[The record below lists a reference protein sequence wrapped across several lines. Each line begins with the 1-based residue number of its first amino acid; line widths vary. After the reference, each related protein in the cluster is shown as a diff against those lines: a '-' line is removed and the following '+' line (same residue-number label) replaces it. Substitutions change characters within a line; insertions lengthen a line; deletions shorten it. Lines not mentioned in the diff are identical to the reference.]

1 MADTL
6 REIERKYEAGPHAG
20 DAPLSGLGRIAGV
33 ATVTVEGTHK
43 LDAVYYDTADRR
55 LAAAGITL
63 RRRTGGSDEGW
74 HLKLPVAPGV
84 RDEIRAPLSPGVPR
98 ALAGLLRARVRGA
111 ALVPL
116 VRIRSCRTVSRLLDA
131 QGALLAEAGAD
142 EVRADRLGDGGRSA
156 RWTEFEVE
164 LGSGTDPAFLDTVE
178 KRLRKD
184 GLRPSAAPSKL
195 ARALRETAGKEEVK
209 EAKRDKEQAKRQ
221 KKGGPE
227 REPATAGDHVLA
239 YVREQTGALL
249 AYDTAVR
256 RDAEDAVHQM
266 RVATR
271 RLRSAFRTYG
281 DVLDRK
287 VTEPL
292 GAELQ
297 WLAEGLGADR
307 DREVVTARLQEGL
320 AALPD
325 TLVLGPVRARLRI
338 YAAGRAR
345 GSRKRVLALLDGERY
360 LALLDA
366 LDAFLA
372 DPPLRRAAARPAPEV
387 LAGAVLREYERL
399 AGRIEQARAARPG
412 PQRDAA
418 LHEARKAA
426 KRARYAAEAAVPA
439 LGKPAERFA
448 SRMKDV
454 QTPLGDHQDSVMTR
468 TVLRTLAARA
478 HAAGESTFTLGL
490 LYGREEQ
497 RAAWDEMDLLAAW
510 HAASRKRHR
519 AALRP

>member
-6 REIERKYEAGPHAG
+6 REIERKYEA
-20 DAPLSGLGRIAGV
+20 DAPAAAASLPDLSRVAGV
-33 ATVTVEGTHK
+33 AAVTDEGPYK

-84 RDEIRAPLSPGVPR
+84 RDEIRAPLSPDVPR
-98 ALAGLLRARVRGA
+98 ALAALVRARVRRA

-116 VRIRSCRTVSRLLDA
+116 VRIRSRRTVSRLLDA
-131 QGALLAEAGAD
+131 QGTLLAEASAD
-142 EVRADRLGDGGRSA
+142 RVRADRLGDGGRSA

-178 KRLRKD
+178 KRLRKE
-184 GLRPSAAPSKL
+184 GLRPSDAPSKL
-195 ARALRETAGKEEVK
+195 ARALQETGGKKKKKETA
-209 EAKRDKEQAKRQ
+209 DH
-221 KKGGPE
+221 
-227 REPATAGDHVLA
+227 EPATAGDHVLA
-239 YVREQTGALL
+239 YIRQQTDAVL

-256 RDAEDAVHQM
+256 RDAEDSVHQM

-281 DVLDRK
+281 DVLDRRA
-287 VTEPL
+287 TDPL
-292 GAELQ
+292 GAELK
-297 WLAEGLGADR
+297 WLAEELGADR
-307 DREVVTARLQEGL
+307 DREVVTARLKDGL
-320 AALPD
+320 AGLPG

-338 YAAGRAR
+338 HAAGRAR

-366 LDAFLA
+366 LAGLLA
-372 DPPLRRAAARPAPEV
+372 DPPLRKAAAHPAPEV
-387 LAGAVLREYERL
+387 LAGAVLHDYERL
-399 AGRIEQARAARPG
+399 AGRVEKALGTGPG
-412 PQRDAA
+412 PVRDTA

-426 KRARYAAEAAVPA
+426 KRARYAAEAATPA
-439 LGKPAERFA
+439 LGKPAKRFA

-454 QTPLGDHQDSVMTR
+454 QTLLGDHQDSVMTR
-468 TVLRTLAARA
+468 TALRALAVRA

-497 RAAWDEMDLLAAW
+497 CAARDERELPEVW
-510 HAASRKRHR
+510 RKASRKRYR
-519 AALRP
+519 AGLRP

>member
-20 DAPLSGLGRIAGV
+20 GATLPDLSRVAGV
-33 ATVTVEGTHK
+33 AAVTDEVTHK
-43 LDAVYYDTADRR
+43 LDAVYYDTPDRR

-63 RRRTGGSDEGW
+63 RRRTGGEDEGW

-84 RDEIRAPLSPGVPR
+84 RDEIRAPLSPDVPR
-98 ALAGLLRARVRGA
+98 ALAALVRARVRRA
-111 ALVPL
+111 PLVPL
-116 VRIRSCRTVSRLLDA
+116 VRIRSRRTVSRLLDA
-131 QGALLAEAGAD
+131 QGTLLAEASAD
-142 EVRADRLGDGGRSA
+142 RVRADRLGDGGRSA

-164 LGSGTDPAFLDTVE
+164 LGSGTDPAFLDAVE
-178 KRLRKD
+178 KRLRKA
-184 GLRPSAAPSKL
+184 GLRPSDAPSKL
-195 ARALRETAGKEEVK
+195 ARALQETGEE
-209 EAKRDKEQAKRQ
+209 QQ
-221 KKGGPE
+221 KKPA
-227 REPATAGDHVLA
+227 RKPATAGDHVLA
-239 YVREQTGALL
+239 YIRQQTDALL

-256 RDAEDAVHQM
+256 RDAEDSVHQM

-287 VTEPL
+287 VTDPL
-292 GAELQ
+292 GAELKR
-297 WLAEGLGADR
+297 LAEELGADR
-307 DREVVTARLQEGL
+307 DREVVAARLKESLAGL
-320 AALPD
+320 PG

-345 GSRKRVLALLDGERY
+345 GTRKRVLALLDGERY

-366 LDAFLA
+366 LDALLA
-372 DPPLRRAAARPAPEV
+372 DPPLRRAAAHPAPEV
-387 LAGAVLREYERL
+387 LAGAVLHDYERL
-399 AGRIEQARAARPG
+399 AGRVEKALGTGPG
-412 PQRDAA
+412 PERDTA

-439 LGKPAERFA
+439 LGKPAKRFT

-454 QTPLGDHQDSVMTR
+454 QTLLGDHQDSVMTR
-468 TVLRTLAARA
+468 TALRALAVRA

-497 RAAWDEMDLLAAW
+497 RAARDERELPQVW
-510 HAASRKRHR
+510 RKASRKRYR
-519 AALRP
+519 ADL